1 MQVVNTNIFS
11 LNSQRALNNSQNSM
25 QTSLER
31 LSSGLRINKAKDDAA
46 GLAISE
52 RLSAQIRG
60 LDQANRNAND
70 AISLLQTGEGAMA
83 EISTSLQRMRELAV
97 QAMNGTVSAA
107 DKASLDDEYQALA
120 AEITRNTDSTEFNGT
135 SVIGTKA
142 SLTFQIGFDANANN
156 QIKVTTFDLAGTGS
170 GVGSALA
177 GAISTKAS
185 ASYAVGAIDNA
196 LDKVSQIRAGFGAAQ
211 NRLDSVVRNNSNI
224 IENQSAARSRILD
237 ADFAKETANLT
248 RAQIL
253 QQAGTAML
261 AQANQMPQSVLSL
274 L

>member
-1 MQVVNTNIFS
+1 MQVVNTNVFS
-11 LNSQRALNNSQNSM
+11 LNSQRALNNSASSM

-52 RLSAQIRG
+52 RFTSQIRG

-70 AISLLQTGEGAMA
+70 AVSLLQTAEGAMA
-83 EISTSLQRMRELAV
+83 EIANSLQRMREIAV
-97 QAMNGTVSAA
+97 QSLNATTSAS
-107 DKASLDDEYQALA
+107 DKDSLDKEFQALA
-120 AEITRNTDSTEFNGT
+120 KEITRNTDATQFNSINLLGQS
-135 SVIGTKA
+135 SVL
-142 SLTFQIGFDANANN
+142 SFQIGYEGGTNN
-156 QIKVTTFDLAGTGS
+156 KINVSLVDVNTAK
-170 GVGSALA
+170 GVSSVVGGKISTIA
-177 GAISTKAS
+177 GAS
-185 ASYAVGAIDNA
+185 AALSNIDVA
-196 LDKVSQIRAGFGAAQ
+196 LDTISGLRATFGAAQ
-211 NRLDSVVRNNSNI
+211 NRLDSTVRNNANI
-224 IENQSAARSRILD
+224 VENQSAARSRVLD

-261 AQANQMPQSVLSL
+261 AQANQLPSNVLSL